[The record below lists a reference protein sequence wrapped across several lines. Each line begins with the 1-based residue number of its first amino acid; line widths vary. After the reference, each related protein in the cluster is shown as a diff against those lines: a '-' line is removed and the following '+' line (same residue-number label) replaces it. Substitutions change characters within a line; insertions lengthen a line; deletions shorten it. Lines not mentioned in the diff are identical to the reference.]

1 MPLISPREM
10 LAAARRAG
18 YAVCYCESWN
28 LESLEAV
35 MDAAEE
41 CRAPVIAGFNGGFL
55 WHHGRAKPEKLAY
68 YAGFWNALDRSTV
81 PVALLLNESDS
92 PEQIREAMSL
102 PFNAIMV
109 ENEGR
114 QQEEYRA
121 LVAEVV
127 SVAHP
132 ANIWVEAQLGCLP
145 GGAPG
150 HEAEFEATD
159 PEAARAF
166 VESTGVDA
174 LAVSV
179 GNVHVLTR
187 GTAGVDFE
195 ALRRIRDR
203 VDVPLVLHGGTGI
216 APECLPGVIELGV
229 AKLNYGTNLK
239 QAYLDAVRAAL
250 DKYRAPASP
259 HEFLGKGGPADIM
272 TAGRAAVKEKV
283 KELLA
288 LSGSA
293 GKA

>member
-1 MPLISPREM
+1 M
-10 LAAARRAG
+10 LAEARRCG

-55 WHHGRAKPEKLAY
+55 RHKTRSRPEKLAY
-68 YAGFWNALDRSTV
+68 YAGFWDALDRAAV
-81 PVALLLNESDS
+81 PVGFLLNESDDLG
-92 PEQIREAMSL
+92 QIREAL
-102 PFNAIMV
+102 TFHFNAVMV

-114 QQEEYRA
+114 GADEYRE
-121 LVAEVV
+121 LVREVV
-127 SVAHP
+127 SMAHP
-132 ANIWVEAQLGCLP
+132 ANVWVEAQLGSLP
-145 GGAPG
+145 GGAAG
-150 HEAEFEATD
+150 HEAAFEATEPD
-159 PEAARAF
+159 AARAF
-166 VESTGVDA
+166 VEATGVDA

-187 GTAGVDFE
+187 GSMPVDLD

-216 APECLPGVIELGV
+216 QPECLPALIELGV
-229 AKLNYGTNLK
+229 AKINYGTGLK
-239 QAYLDAVRAAL
+239 QAYLEAVRTAL
-250 DKYRAPASP
+250 ARYQAPASP
-259 HEFLGKGGPADIM
+259 HEFLGIGGPADIM
-272 TAGRAAVKEKV
+272 TAGREAVKNKV

-293 GKA
+293 GRTGSPATL